1 MSKMTEEKFS
11 LDINEILNASIQA
24 KHEKLSEMEFHRQI
38 VNAGLSRSTIE
49 EISKMKKEPNW
60 MLQLRLRAL
69 ELFEKIPTPNWLPDF
84 LGALDVSKLELY
96 VKPGIHQTNSWDEIP
111 KDVKNYY
118 DELGIP
124 DSEKKYL
131 GGLVA
136 VLESEPI
143 YSNVKE
149 ELTKKGVIMMPPDE
163 AVQKYPDLI
172 KQYFM
177 KIFPASDHKF
187 AALHGALWS
196 GGVFVYVPK
205 GVKITTPV
213 EGFFV
218 IGTEMEGQFEH
229 TLVVADEG
237 SYIHFIEGCSA
248 PQFRKFSFHD
258 GMVELYAKKNAH
270 IKFTTIQ
277 NWSKNVINFNN
288 KRAWADENSM
298 IEWVEGSLGS
308 KYSFVYPTTILRG
321 RNATSTS
328 LVVTMASGEGEWKDS
343 GSKMIHAAP
352 NTKSKIINKN
362 IGFNGGVNIYRGLV
376 KVNKGATGSKAFVK
390 CDSLMLDEKTK
401 AYTFP
406 HNQVFEDDADVAHEA
421 HTFRMS
427 EDQLFYL
434 MNRGI
439 NEKEA
444 TSMLVLGFIDDIMRE
459 LPFEYATMLNKVI
472 KLELDKLGAVA

>member
-1 MSKMTEEKFS
+1 MPEEKLS
-11 LDINEILNASIQA
+11 LDINEILNASIEA
-24 KHEKLSEMEFHRQI
+24 KYEKLDEKEFHRRI
-38 VNAGLSRSTIE
+38 VSSGLSRSTIE
-49 EISKMKKEPNW
+49 EISKLKKEPEW
-60 MLQLRLRAL
+60 MLRLRLKSL
-69 ELFEKIPTPNWLPDF
+69 ELFEKLPTPNWLPDF
-84 LGALDVSKLELY
+84 LGSLDVSSLELY
-96 VKPGIHQTNSWDEIP
+96 VKPGIEKTNNWDEIP
-111 KDVKNYY
+111 KEIREYY
-118 DELGIP
+118 DKLGIP
-124 DSEKKYL
+124 ESEKKYL

-149 ELTKKGVIMMPPDE
+149 ELKKKGVVMMPPEE
-163 AVQKYPDLI
+163 AVQKYPDVI
-172 KQYFM
+172 KEYFM

-196 GGVFVYVPK
+196 GGVFVYVPR
-205 GVKITTPV
+205 GVRITTPV

-218 IGTEMEGQFEH
+218 IGSEMEGQFEH

-248 PQFRKFSFHD
+248 PQFKKFSFHD
-258 GMVELYAKKNAH
+258 GMVELYAKKDAH
-270 IKFTTIQ
+270 IKFTTVQ

-288 KRAWADENSM
+288 KRAWADENAN

-308 KYSFVYPTTILRG
+308 KYSFVYPSTILRG

-352 NTKSKIINKN
+352 NTRSKVVNKN
-362 IGFNGGVNIYRGLV
+362 IGFNGGVNIYRGLIR
-376 KVNKGATGSKAFVK
+376 VNKGATGAKAYVK

-444 TSMLVLGFIDDIMRE
+444 TSMLVLGFIDEIMKE
-459 LPFEYATMLNKVI
+459 LPFEYATMLNKII
-472 KLELDKLGAVA
+472 KLELEKLGAVA

>member
-1 MSKMTEEKFS
+1 MPEEKLS
-11 LDINEILNASIQA
+11 LDINEILNASIDA
-24 KHEKLSEMEFHRQI
+24 KYEKLDEKEFHRRI
-38 VNAGLSRSTIE
+38 VSSGLSRSTIE
-49 EISKMKKEPNW
+49 EISKLKKEPEW
-60 MLQLRLRAL
+60 MLRLRLKSL
-69 ELFEKIPTPNWLPDF
+69 ELFEKLPTPNWLPDF
-84 LGALDVSKLELY
+84 LGSLDVSSLELY
-96 VKPGIHQTNSWDEIP
+96 VKPGIEKTNNWDEIP
-111 KDVKNYY
+111 KEIREYY
-118 DELGIP
+118 DKLGIP
-124 DSEKKYL
+124 ESEKKYL

-149 ELTKKGVIMMPPDE
+149 ELKKKGVVMMPPEE
-163 AVQKYPDLI
+163 AVQKYPDVI
-172 KQYFM
+172 KEYFM

-196 GGVFVYVPK
+196 GGVFVYVPR
-205 GVKITTPV
+205 GVRITTPV

-218 IGTEMEGQFEH
+218 IGSEMEGQFEH

-248 PQFRKFSFHD
+248 PQFKKFSFHD
-258 GMVELYAKKNAH
+258 GMVELYAKKDAH
-270 IKFTTIQ
+270 IKFTTVQ

-288 KRAWADENSM
+288 KRAWTDENAN

-308 KYSFVYPTTILRG
+308 KYSFVYPSTILRG

-352 NTKSKIINKN
+352 NTRSKVVNKN
-362 IGFNGGVNIYRGLV
+362 IGFNGGVNIYRGLIR
-376 KVNKGATGSKAFVK
+376 VNKGATGAKAYVK

-444 TSMLVLGFIDDIMRE
+444 TSMLVLGFIDEIMKE
-459 LPFEYATMLNKVI
+459 LPFEYATMLNKII
-472 KLELDKLGAVA
+472 KLELEKLGAVA

>member
-1 MSKMTEEKFS
+1 MPEEKLS
-11 LDINEILNASIQA
+11 LDINEILNASIEA
-24 KHEKLSEMEFHRQI
+24 KYEKLDEKEFHRRI
-38 VNAGLSRSTIE
+38 VSSGLSRSTIE
-49 EISKMKKEPNW
+49 EISKLKKEPEW
-60 MLQLRLRAL
+60 MLRLRLKSL
-69 ELFEKIPTPNWLPDF
+69 ELFEKLPTPNWLPDF
-84 LGALDVSKLELY
+84 LGSLDVSSLELY
-96 VKPGIHQTNSWDEIP
+96 VKPGIEKTNNWDEIP
-111 KDVKNYY
+111 KEIREYY
-118 DELGIP
+118 DKLGIP
-124 DSEKKYL
+124 ESEKKYL

-143 YSNVKE
+143 YANVKE
-149 ELTKKGVIMMPPDE
+149 ELKKKGVIMMPPEE
-163 AVQKYPDLI
+163 AVQKYPDVI
-172 KQYFM
+172 KEYFM

-196 GGVFVYVPK
+196 GGVFVYVPR

-218 IGTEMEGQFEH
+218 IGSEMEGQFEH

-248 PQFRKFSFHD
+248 PQFKKFSFHD
-258 GMVELYAKKNAH
+258 GMVELYAKKDAH
-270 IKFTTIQ
+270 IKFTTVQ

-288 KRAWADENSM
+288 KRAWADENAN

-308 KYSFVYPTTILRG
+308 KYSFVYPSTILRG

-352 NTKSKIINKN
+352 NTRSKVVNKN
-362 IGFNGGVNIYRGLV
+362 IGFNGGVNIYRGLIR
-376 KVNKGATGSKAFVK
+376 VNKGATGAKAFVK

-444 TSMLVLGFIDDIMRE
+444 TSMLVLGFIDEIMRE
-459 LPFEYATMLNKVI
+459 LPFEYATMLNKII
-472 KLELDKLGAVA
+472 KLELEKLGAVA

>member
-1 MSKMTEEKFS
+1 MPEEKLS
-11 LDINEILNASIQA
+11 LDINEILNASIDA
-24 KHEKLSEMEFHRQI
+24 KYEKLDEKEFHRRI
-38 VNAGLSRSTIE
+38 VSSGLSRSTIE
-49 EISKMKKEPNW
+49 EISKLKKEPEW
-60 MLQLRLRAL
+60 MLRLRLKSL
-69 ELFEKIPTPNWLPDF
+69 ELFEKLPTPNWLPDF
-84 LGALDVSKLELY
+84 LGSLDVSSLELY
-96 VKPGIHQTNSWDEIP
+96 VKPGIEKTNNWDEIP
-111 KDVKNYY
+111 KEIREYY
-118 DELGIP
+118 DKLGIP
-124 DSEKKYL
+124 ESEKKYL

-149 ELTKKGVIMMPPDE
+149 ELKKKGVVMMPPEE
-163 AVQKYPDLI
+163 AVQKYPDVI
-172 KQYFM
+172 KEYFM

-196 GGVFVYVPK
+196 GGVFVYVPR
-205 GVKITTPV
+205 GVRITTPV

-218 IGTEMEGQFEH
+218 IGSEMEGQFEH

-248 PQFRKFSFHD
+248 PQFKKFSFHD
-258 GMVELYAKKNAH
+258 GMVELYAKKDAH
-270 IKFTTIQ
+270 IKFTTVQ

-288 KRAWADENSM
+288 KRAWADENAN

-308 KYSFVYPTTILRG
+308 KYSFVYPSTILRG

-352 NTKSKIINKN
+352 NTRSKVVNKN
-362 IGFNGGVNIYRGLV
+362 IGFNGGVNIYRGLIR
-376 KVNKGATGSKAFVK
+376 VNKGATGAKAYVK

-444 TSMLVLGFIDDIMRE
+444 TSMLVLGFIDEIMKE
-459 LPFEYATMLNKVI
+459 LPFEYATMLNKII
-472 KLELDKLGAVA
+472 KLELEKLGAVA

>member
-1 MSKMTEEKFS
+1 MSEEKVS
-11 LDINEILNASIQA
+11 VDINEILNAAIDARNNNISQI
-24 KHEKLSEMEFHRQI
+24 EFHRRI
-38 VNAGLSRSTIE
+38 VESGLSRSTIE
-49 EISKMKKEPNW
+49 AISKAKKEPEW
-60 MLQLRLRAL
+60 MLRIRLKSL
-69 ELFEKIPTPNWLPDF
+69 ELFEKLPTPNWLPDF
-84 LGALDVSKLELY
+84 LASLNISNLELY
-96 VKPGIHQTNSWDEIP
+96 VKPDVERASSWDEIP
-111 KDVKNYY
+111 KEIREYY
-118 DELGIP
+118 DKLGIP
-124 DSEKKYL
+124 ESEKKFL

-136 VLESEPI
+136 VFESEPI
-143 YSNVKE
+143 YSSVKQ
-149 ELTKKGVIMMPPDE
+149 ELKKKGVIMMPPEE
-163 AVQKYPDLI
+163 AIQKYPDLF
-172 KQYFM
+172 KEYFM
-177 KIFPASDHKF
+177 RIFPASDHKF

-205 GVKITTPV
+205 GVKISVPV

-248 PQFRKFSFHD
+248 PQFKNYSFHD
-258 GMVELYAKKNAH
+258 GMVELYAKKDAH

-288 KRAWADENSM
+288 KRAWADENAVV
-298 IEWVEGSLGS
+298 EWVEGSLGS
-308 KYSFVYPTTILRG
+308 KYSFVYPSTILRG
-321 RNATSTS
+321 RNASSTS
-328 LVVTMASGEGEWKDS
+328 LVVTLASGEGDWKDS
-343 GSKMIHAAP
+343 GSKMIHVAP
-352 NTKSKIINKN
+352 NTRSRVVNKN
-362 IGFNGGVNIYRGLV
+362 IGFNGGVNVYRGLV
-376 KVNKGATGSKAFVK
+376 KVEKGAKGAKAFVK

-406 HNQVFEDDADVAHEA
+406 HNQVLEEDADVAHEA
-421 HTFRMS
+421 HTFRMN

-439 NEKEA
+439 SEKEA
-444 TSMLVLGFIDDIMRE
+444 TSMLVLGFIDEIMKE